1 MNLTPLLEHGW
12 MNAILPELILSI
24 GGMVMILFDAFA
36 PKLRGATAS
45 LAVVVFL
52 AASWG
57 ERLVIGGNWFG
68 GTYQISA
75 ITIIFDYTFLL
86 AAILATLFARAYL
99 AREGFERGE
108 FYAMLMWG
116 TVGMMMM
123 AKGLDLL
130 IVILGLEL
138 LSICIFILV
147 GFHRRIA
154 ISNEASLKYF
164 LMGAFATGFI
174 LYGTALFYG
183 ATGSTNFAA
192 FSRYFATAD
201 ATNPLLTIAFVLMI
215 SGFGFKLAVAPF
227 HGWAPDVYQ
236 GAPTPVAGWLSVA
249 PKAATL
255 IALIRIF
262 ASMTPVI
269 QQASW
274 MKMVAALSILSMII
288 GNAVAIAQRD
298 LKRMLA
304 YSGIAHVGYM
314 LIALLSLRDESV
326 AAISIY
332 VITYALMNIG
342 AFGVVSMLAKNQNDP
357 QTLDD
362 IAGLGFRRPFYGLA
376 LTICMF
382 SLSGLPPTAGFI
394 AKFYIFKTA
403 VDSGHMTVALIGI
416 LMSIVSVYYYLRVV
430 YFLYMK
436 EGVSGVGSGA
446 WETADHTTAPA
457 NVTSGVGASISHPPL
472 PTPHSP
478 LLDTDIFGTSALL
491 ISIVGILA
499 IGLFPTPLFNAAGA
513 AARALLP

>member
-1 MNLTPLLEHGW
+1 MTLTPLLENGW
-12 MNAILPELILSI
+12 LNAILPELVLCI
-24 GGMVMILFDAFA
+24 GGIVLILWDAFA
-36 PKLRGATAS
+36 PKLRGATAP
-45 LAVVVFL
+45 LAVIVFL
-52 AASWG
+52 AAGWS
-57 ERLVIGGNWFG
+57 ERLLIGGNFFG
-68 GTYQISA
+68 GTYQVSA

-99 AREGFERGE
+99 ARERFERGE
-108 FYAMLMWG
+108 FYALLMWG

-130 IVILGLEL
+130 VIVLGLEL

-154 ISNEASLKYF
+154 VSNEASLKYF
-164 LMGAFATGFI
+164 LMGAFATGFV

-183 ATGSTNFAA
+183 A
-192 FSRYFATAD
+192 SRYFATAD
-201 ATNPLLTIAFVLMI
+201 AANPLLTIAFILLM
-215 SGFGFKLAVAPF
+215 SGLGFKLAVAPF

-236 GAPTPVAGWLSVA
+236 GAPSPIAGWLSTA

-255 IALIRIF
+255 IALVRIF
-262 ASMTPVI
+262 SSMTPVI

-314 LIALLSLRDESV
+314 LIALLTLRDESV

-342 AFGVVSMLAKNQNDP
+342 AFGVISMLAKNQNDP

-403 VDSGHMTVALIGI
+403 VDSGHLTIAFIGI
-416 LMSIVSVYYYLRVV
+416 LTSIVSVYYYLRVV

-436 EGVSGVGSGA
+436 EA
-446 WETADHTTAPA
+446 DATAHAIDA
-457 NVTSGVGASISHPPL
+457 
-472 PTPHSP
+472 
-478 LLDTDIFGTSALL
+478 DIFGTGALL
-491 ISIVGILA
+491 ISLIGIFA

>member
-1 MNLTPLLEHGW
+1 MTLHPLIEPGW
-12 MNAILPELILSI
+12 VNAVLPELILSVA
-24 GGMVMILFDAFA
+24 GMLLILFAAFA
-36 PKLRGATAS
+36 PKLRGLTAP
-45 LAVVVFL
+45 LALIAFIVT
-52 AASWG
+52 AWS
-57 ERLVIGGNWFG
+57 ENLVRAGRFFG
-68 GTYQISA
+68 GTYEISG
-75 ITIIFDYTFLL
+75 ITRIFDVTFLL
-86 AAILATLFARAYL
+86 AAMLATLFAREYL
-99 AREGFERGE
+99 ERENIEGGE
-108 FYAMLMWG
+108 FYALLMWG

-138 LSICIFILV
+138 LSICIFVLV
-147 GFHRRIA
+147 GYHRRIP

-183 ATGSTNFAA
+183 ATRSTNFEEMARA
-192 FSRYFATAD
+192 FASAD
-201 ATNPLLTIAFVLMI
+201 ANSPLLSIAFVLLM
-215 SGFGFKLAVAPF
+215 SGLGFKLAAAPF

-236 GAPTPVAGWLSVA
+236 GAPSPVAGWLSVA

-255 IALIRIF
+255 IVLIRLF
-262 ASMTPVI
+262 VAMTPLL
-269 QQASW
+269 QHAYW
-274 MKMVAALSILSMII
+274 MWMVAALSILSMII

-314 LIALLSLRDESV
+314 LIALLSVRDDSV
-326 AAISIY
+326 AAIAVY
-332 VITYALMNIG
+332 TITYALMNIG

-376 LTICMF
+376 LTVCMF

-403 VDSGHMTVALIGI
+403 VDSGHVTIALIGI
-416 LMSIVSVYYYLRVV
+416 LTSIVSVYYYLRVV

-436 EGVSGVGSGA
+436 EPAEGYAVPVAGVFATGA
-446 WETADHTTAPA
+446 LA
-457 NVTSGVGASISHPPL
+457 
-472 PTPHSP
+472 
-478 LLDTDIFGTSALL
+478 
-491 ISIVGILA
+491 ISIIGIFV
-499 IGLFPTPLFNAAGA
+499 IGLFPTPLFEMAGA
-513 AARALLP
+513 AARAMLP